1 MKKLEIKQMEKIQG
15 GIDCTP
21 EGKLSYVGGA
31 TLGGAIFFGGLGG
44 AVLCA
49 FGMIVYAEIKCRNIS
64 QTYLVPQKI
73 ELIDL
78 ES

>member
-1 MKKLEIKQMEKIQG
+1 MKKLELKQMEEIQG
-15 GIDCTP
+15 GFDCSS
-21 EGKLSYVGGA
+21 EGRVAYVAGVA
-31 TLGGAIFFGGLGG
+31 LGGAIFFGGLGG

-49 FGMIVYAEIKCRNIS
+49 FGMIVYAETKCRNIS